1 MNEPVLLKKYASR
14 RLYDTQGKAYVTLS
28 QVSEMIK
35 NGRRVAVVDA
45 KTEED
50 VTAFIL
56 TQIIVEEAKN
66 SRTLLPVSLLHL
78 IIECG
83 ETVLSEFFD
92 KYLELTIKNYL
103 NYKRTLD
110 EQFKQWLE
118 IGSNLSALPN
128 QNLSSIP
135 SLQSFPDFF
144 YNKTKKTNDR
154 EENRG

>member
-1 MNEPVLLKKYASR
+1 MAEPVLLKKYASR
-14 RLYDTQGKAYVTLS
+14 RLYDTERKTYVTLA

-35 NGRRVAVVDA
+35 DGRKVSVIDA

-78 IIECG
+78 IIESG
-83 ETVLSEFFD
+83 ESVLSEFFD
-92 KYLELTIKNYL
+92 KYLELTLINYL
-103 NYKRTLD
+103 NYKKSLD

-135 SLQSFPDFF
+135 SLHSFLDFF
-144 YNKTKKTNDR
+144 YNQAKKKGAR
-154 EENRG
+154 EKSRD